1 MKEQSVDGARWI
13 PACLL
18 QIKDN
23 QIVRSTLSPDHVS
36 SIVSTALRQ
45 PNYNSHL
52 IGQEGFK
59 IVVSDDLPFVRHI
72 LIMCPF
78 PIC

>member
-1 MKEQSVDGARWI
+1 MKEQSANGARWI

-18 QIKDN
+18 QIKYN
-23 QIVRSTLSPDHVS
+23 QDHIS
-36 SIVSTALRQ
+36 SIVSTAMRQ
-45 PNYNSHL
+45 PNYNFHL

-72 LIMCPF
+72 LIMCSF
-78 PIC
+78 AKC